1 LNWPM
6 LEITNLV
13 VSYGAIT
20 ALHGI
25 SLSVP
30 EGKVVTLIGAN
41 GAGKTTALKTLSGL
55 LRAKSGEMLYHGRN
69 LAGLPPHQI
78 VQLGISHVPEG
89 RMVFANLTVLE
100 NLQLGAYLQKD
111 RQVVR
116 RELENVFNL
125 FPRLHERERQLAG
138 TLSGGEQQ
146 MLAMGRALMARPKL
160 LLLDE
165 PSLGLAPLLV
175 KAIFE
180 KIVEINQQQG
190 ITILLVEQN
199 ANLALEISHF
209 GYVLETGRVAVQ
221 GNSASL
227 RQNPQVKSAYLGG

>member
-1 LNWPM
+1 M
-6 LEITNLV
+6 LEIKNLE
-13 VSYGAIT
+13 VSYGAII

-30 EGKVVTLIGAN
+30 AGKIVTLIGAN
-41 GAGKTTALKTLSGL
+41 GAGKSTTLRAVSGL
-55 LRAKSGEMLYHGRN
+55 LNPRGGEILYDGGNISGLQPHEIVKR
-69 LAGLPPHQI
+69 GL
-78 VQLGISHVPEG
+78 SHVPEG
-89 RMVFANLTVLE
+89 RMIFANLTVME

-116 RELENVFNL
+116 RELENVFSL
-125 FPRLHERERQLAG
+125 FPRLQEREKQIAG

-146 MLAMGRALMARPKL
+146 MLAIGRALMSKPKFL
-160 LLLDE
+160 MLDE

-175 KAIFE
+175 KTIFE
-180 KIVEINQQQG
+180 KIVAINREQG

-209 GYVLETGRVAVQ
+209 GYVLETGKISLQ
-221 GNSASL
+221 GDSASL

>member
-1 LNWPM
+1 M
-6 LEITNLV
+6 LEIKKLT
-13 VSYGAIT
+13 VSYGAIA

-30 EGKVVTLIGAN
+30 DGKIVTLIGAN
-41 GAGKTTALKTLSGL
+41 GAGKTTALKTISGL
-55 LRAKSGEMLYHGRN
+55 LKPKSGEILYGGKSI
-69 LAGLPPHQI
+69 AGLPPHQI
-78 VQLGISHVPEG
+78 VKLGLSHVPEG
-89 RMVFANLTVLE
+89 RMIFANLTVME

-116 RELENVFNL
+116 RELENVFHL
-125 FPRLHERERQLAG
+125 FPRLQEREKQIAG

-146 MLAMGRALMARPKL
+146 MLAIGRALMSKPRFL
-160 LLLDE
+160 MLDE

-175 KAIFE
+175 KTIFE
-180 KIVEINQQQG
+180 KIVEINRQQG

-209 GYVLETGRVAVQ
+209 GYVLETGKISLH
-221 GNSASL
+221 GDSAAL